1 MENPGW
7 YTAYTP
13 YQAEI
18 AQGRLEA
25 LINFQTMIIEL
36 TGMEIANASLLD
48 EATAAAEAVSML
60 VQTRPKHKKEANKL
74 LVDKSIFPQTL
85 EVLNTRMKPVNI
97 EIACLD
103 LSKADLSDSSVFG
116 VYIQYPD
123 NEGRLMDWHL
133 FSEKAKSNDIK
144 IAVGTDLLALT
155 LFTPPGD
162 WGADVVIGTSQRLGV
177 PMGFGGPHAAFFAT
191 KKFIK
196 GTFREELLA
205 SLKTVKAIRLT
216 EWLANKRATYK
227 KRKSYFQYLHCTST
241 LSCYGWYV
249 RCLSWPKRPQKNCT

>member
-1 MENPGW
+1 
-7 YTAYTP
+7 
-13 YQAEI
+13 
-18 AQGRLEA
+18 
-25 LINFQTMIIEL
+25 
-36 TGMEIANASLLD
+36 
-48 EATAAAEAVSML
+48 ML

-191 KKFIK
+191 KEIYKRNIPGRIIGVSK
-196 GTFREELLA
+196 DREG
-205 SLKTVKAIRLT
+205 KRLT
-216 EWLANKRATYK
+216 EWLCKQESNI
-227 KRKSYFQYLHCTST
+227 
-241 LSCYGWYV
+241 
-249 RCLSWPKRPQKNCT
+249 